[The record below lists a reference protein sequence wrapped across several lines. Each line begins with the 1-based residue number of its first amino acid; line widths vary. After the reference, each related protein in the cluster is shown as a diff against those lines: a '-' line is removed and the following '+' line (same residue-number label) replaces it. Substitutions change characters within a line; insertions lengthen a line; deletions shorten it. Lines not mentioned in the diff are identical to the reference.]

1 MLSDK
6 ACTKLL
12 KRSSEEPPEA
22 LKRITVPVQED
33 EKLLGRRRRGFGK
46 IQVGRCHAAEGTDR
60 GAVQVSDTATQNLRH
75 PWVVQ
80 CSEGLARG
88 SKRDAEETLPQR

>member
-1 MLSDK
+1 MLPDK
-6 ACTKLL
+6 ACTKVL

-22 LKRITVPVQED
+22 LKRITVPVQEN
-33 EKLLGRRRRGFGK
+33 EKLLERRLRGFGADGK
-46 IQVGRCHAAEGTDR
+46 LPCPESIDR
-60 GAVQVSDTATQNLRH
+60 GAVPVSVTATQNLRH

-80 CSEGLARG
+80 CPEGLARG